1 MVRSLALS
9 GTSAQAWRHSSRL
22 PKEPSVGRPRHN
34 RSNGLTSR
42 TPKRGA
48 APADCDRLAAAL
60 VIGVRVV
67 YLLHVTDRCIVE
79 FAGLA
84 GAEPLET
91 DDLASTL
98 LRFVAEV
105 LLFEP
110 ASEAIVIDPF
120 APLRV
125 SPTTSPT
132 KILFREM
139 SGFSGVPLDELGAAD
154 TMASPGKMLSR
165 QASNLGSEIESES
178 GASDWETQRRGLQ
191 LPLPPVPPP
200 TRSVS
205 DLQ

>member
-1 MVRSLALS
+1 METQFEATEGTIGRQAAPQSLERLDTEDAE
-9 GTSAQAWRHSSRL
+9 AW
-22 PKEPSVGRPRHN
+22 
-34 RSNGLTSR
+34 
-42 TPKRGA
+42 A

-98 LRFVAEV
+98 LRFVAGV

-120 APLRV
+120 APLGV

-154 TMASPGKMLSR
+154 TMASPGKMPSR

-178 GASDWETQRRGLQ
+178 GASDWETQRGLQ